1 MRPSPGSRFRL
12 AWRLLRRDWRA
23 GELRILLSALVIA
36 VTATTAISFFTD
48 RLQQA
53 MVNQSSE
60 LLGGDLQLSAP
71 RPIDSRWLDEARV
84 QGLAHTRVL
93 EFPSV
98 VVAGENFQL
107 AGIKAVAEGFPLRG
121 TLRTAWV
128 PYGEEQQ
135 ADGLPAAGEAWVE
148 ARLLPLLGIG
158 VGDTLELGSLTLRV
172 TRVLTFEPGGNG
184 NFASL
189 APRVLIGH
197 DDLVRAAVVRP
208 GSRVSYQYYFAGDE
222 EALKRFTRWLEPQ
235 LEPSQ
240 RLMDVRE
247 GRPSGGSALDR
258 AEQYLG
264 LASLVAVLLA
274 GVAIAMGARRYSE
287 RHFDVTA
294 VMRCLGAAQRDILG
308 LFLPQLLLLG
318 LIGSAAGVAAG
329 YLTQFGLFHLLRELL
344 PAELPAPG
352 MTPVLIGFLT
362 GMTVLA
368 GFALPPV
375 LRLRQVPA
383 LRVLR
388 RELAPMPLRGWLVYG
403 AALLAMGL
411 LMWRYT
417 GSAQLT
423 LSVIGGTLL
432 ALLILGLFA
441 FGLLRASRSLHRGV
455 GVAWR
460 FGLNNLWRRPVLS
473 VSQILAFGLTLMAM
487 ALITLVRGDLLS
499 TWQTSLPDEAP
510 NHFVVNVVPE
520 RVDAFRGFLD
530 ARQIESAGLYP
541 MVRGRLAE
549 VNGIAIR
556 EFVSDEEGGRGALN
570 RELNLT
576 WGDVL
581 PEDNRLVEGEWFSAE
596 DEGRKIVS
604 IEAGL
609 ARRMGIA
616 LGDELTFSFG
626 SATLTATVTSLRT
639 VQWDSFRPNFFMIFP
654 PGVLDPFPGT
664 WMTSFYLPD
673 ERKGELA
680 QMLRQFPAVTV
691 IDLDRIMEQVRRI
704 LKQVTLAVEYVL
716 VFVLLAGFAVLY
728 AALQASLDERLYE
741 GALLRTLGASRRQL
755 RAGHLAEYA
764 LLGALAGLFAAGG
777 AELTAF
783 ILYSQV
789 FELDYAFKWW
799 LWLSLPPIGA
809 VLIGAAGFQGTR
821 RVVRESPLRVLNDL

>member
-1 MRPSPGSRFRL
+1 MNTSRLSRLRL

-23 GELRILLSALVIA
+23 GELRVLLSALIIA

-53 MVNQSSE
+53 MVDQSSE
-60 LLGGDLQLSAP
+60 LLGADLQLSGP
-71 RPIDSRWLDEARV
+71 RPVEPAWLQQAETS
-84 QGLAHTRVL
+84 GLAHTPLL

-98 VVAGENFQL
+98 VVAQDNFQL
-107 AGIKAVAEGFPLRG
+107 GGVRAVGDAFPLRG
-121 TLRTAWV
+121 AIRTAET
-128 PYGEEQQ
+128 PYGEEQEAQ
-135 ADGLPAAGEAWVE
+135 GIPAEGEAWVE

-158 VGDTLELGSLTLRV
+158 VGDTLELGSLQLRV

-184 NFASL
+184 NFVSL
-189 APRVLIGH
+189 APRVLINYN
-197 DDLVRAAVVRP
+197 DVTRADVVRP
-208 GSRVSYQYYFAGDE
+208 GSRVRYQYDFAG
-222 EALKRFTRWLEPQ
+222 EAGALERYKAWLEPQ

-247 GRPSGGSALDR
+247 GRPSVGSALDR

-294 VMRCLGAAQRDILG
+294 VMRCLGAAQNDILA

-318 LIGSAAGVAAG
+318 LLGSAVGVAAG
-329 YLTQFGLFHLLRELL
+329 YVVQFGLFHLLRELL
-344 PAELPAPG
+344 PANLPAPG
-352 MTPVLIGFLT
+352 LMPVVIGFLS
-362 GMTVLA
+362 GITVLA

-388 RELAPMPLRGWLVYG
+388 RELSPMPLRGWLVYG
-403 AALLAMGL
+403 AALLAMGF

-417 GSAQLT
+417 GSAALT
-423 LSVIGGTLL
+423 LGVIGGALAALGLLGLL
-432 ALLILGLFA
+432 AFVM
-441 FGLLRASRSLHRGV
+441 LRASRALHRGV
-455 GVAWR
+455 GVSWR

-487 ALITLVRGDLLS
+487 ALIALVRGDLLT
-499 TWQTSLPDEAP
+499 TWHASLPEQAP
-510 NHFVVNVVPE
+510 NHFVINVVPDKVEDFGRFLAE
-520 RVDAFRGFLD
+520 RE
-530 ARQIESAGLYP
+530 IESAGLYP

-549 VNGIAIR
+549 INGIPSK
-556 EFVSDEEGGRGALN
+556 EFVGDEENGRGALN
-570 RELNLT
+570 REINLT
-576 WGDVL
+576 WGEAL
-581 PEDNRLVEGEWFSAE
+581 PQDNAIVEGEWFGGGA
-596 DEGRKIVS
+596 DGQKVVS
-604 IEAGL
+604 IEADL
-609 ARRMGIA
+609 ARRMGVE

-626 SATLTATVTSLRT
+626 SGEFSATVTSLRT
-639 VQWDSFRPNFFMIFP
+639 VKWDSFRPNFFMIFP
-654 PGVLDPFPGT
+654 PGVLDPYPAT
-664 WMTSFYLPD
+664 WMTSFYLPN

-680 QMLRQFPAVTV
+680 QLLRDFPAVTV

-704 LKQVTLAVEYVL
+704 LEQVTLAVEYVL

-741 GALLRTLGASRRQL
+741 GALLRTLGASRKQL

-777 AELTAF
+777 AELTVY

-789 FELDYAFKWW
+789 FELAYSFKWW
-799 LWLSLPPIGA
+799 LWLSLPPLGA
-809 VLIGAAGFQGTR
+809 LLIGAAGYWGTR
-821 RVVRESPLRVLNDL
+821 RVVRKSPLLVLNEI